1 MIRISPDDPVFKVE
15 DSDPSVSPDE
25 DFYRFANG
33 GWLDANPV
41 PPEYGAWGSA
51 HEVHVRNEVILRDHL
66 KRAAA
71 GKAQTGSHDQKV
83 SDLYQSGMNTDRI

>member
-1 MIRISPDDPVFKVE
+1 MIQISPDDPVFDAA
-15 DSDPSVSPDE
+15 DSDPSVSPAD

-51 HEVHVRNEVILRDHL
+51 HEVHVRN
-66 KRAAA
+66 
-71 GKAQTGSHDQKV
+71 
-83 SDLYQSGMNTDRI
+83 